1 MRLFKRRCSDP
12 NPQLVSL
19 QPISDAVGPIRT
31 ESNSSLNSTDTEIVK
46 QKNNN
51 GFTTWGKKVGQKWDQ
66 IKRSDSSEIL
76 STSGRR
82 RHWSPLRFR
91 SESTHQHDGVN
102 NNRRISRVDSLRNM
116 FSRNDRYFEPNSSCL
131 NSELLPIDVKKIYEV
146 YKEASNRKYDD
157 RTIKT
162 KKRTKSVVNNLE
174 LNEQQFLDYLLLIK
188 PTTKEEFQK
197 LINEL
202 SEEDPKL
209 THKMEVL
216 TENKPTY
223 KQSRKFKVVKNILSK
238 FSSKSDDEGDVVCS
252 KSAKS
257 VSSGSLTSLS
267 EVILTSSKKAI
278 SLSEISR
285 VLPPKPSVI
294 KSDESGYG
302 SDGTRMDSPRG
313 SIKSQVSNLSE
324 DVSSSGSSTDTDTTI
339 TNSST
344 DRHHFKQTA
353 RNALIFK
360 NPTPLQ
366 SCDSNSSCD
375 YHFNEF
381 RCSHR
386 SKYSSRKNKDI
397 NNVNEHSK
405 TEVQG
410 SAFRSLDEDVLFNSK
425 LDNVDSNL
433 TLAYPT
439 TTLQPFVKS
448 SASSIEKEFK
458 CVRLKLQNNESSGIT
473 VGVKNDSIHSGIYVI
488 TYISPCSVADRN
500 GNLWVGD
507 EVVKV
512 NGSRVRGMPFTFA
525 TSLLSPL
532 NGELEIVIS
541 RYSTLRTQEKP
552 ISTDNQIRFMNPFRP
567 TLHSKYNSEYGSR
580 NVESSKISLS
590 ALNPE
595 SRVTF
600 SELPSLRSSSLGTS
614 GISNQEEEPI
624 SSRGEHMALT
634 GMRKFSFC
642 QEPSTKLNNTN
653 STNTNNHNVRHLIV
667 HFRKGPGM
675 KSLGFSVV
683 GGKDSPRGPMGLY
696 VKTIFKLGQ
705 AAESGC
711 LFEGDKILSIN
722 GISFDGLTHKE
733 AIALFKNIKCGDIQL
748 EVERRESCST
758 EK

>member
-19 QPISDAVGPIRT
+19 QPISDVAAPTRT
-31 ESNSSLNSTDTEIVK
+31 ESNSSLNSTDSEIVK
-46 QKNNN
+46 PKNNN
-51 GFTTWGKKVGQKWDQ
+51 GFTTWGKKVGRKWDQ

-76 STSGRR
+76 STAAGRR

-91 SESTHQHDGVN
+91 SESTQHHDGI
-102 NNRRISRVDSLRNM
+102 NNRKISRVDSLRNM
-116 FSRNDRYFEPNSSCL
+116 FSRNDRHFEPNSNCL
-131 NSELLPIDVKKIYEV
+131 TSELLPIDVKKIYEV

-157 RTIKT
+157 RTIRN

-202 SEEDPKL
+202 SEKDQQL

-223 KQSRKFKVVKNILSK
+223 KHSRKFKVVKNIFSK
-238 FSSKSDDEGDVVCS
+238 FSSKSDDEGDPVYS
-252 KSAKS
+252 KSSK
-257 VSSGSLTSLS
+257 SGSLTSLS
-267 EVILTSSKKAI
+267 ELILTSSKKAF

-285 VLPPKPSVI
+285 VLPSKPAVI

-339 TNSST
+339 SNLSIE
-344 DRHHFKQTA
+344 RNHHKSPSL
-353 RNALIFK
+353 NALIFPSPK
-360 NPTPLQ
+360 LLESPDL
-366 SCDSNSSCD
+366 SSTSD

-381 RCSHR
+381 RSSHR
-386 SKYSSRKNKDI
+386 SRYSSRKSRNPSADKAE
-397 NNVNEHSK
+397 VNTSF
-405 TEVQG
+405 
-410 SAFRSLDEDVLFNSK
+410 FRPLDEDVLFNST
-425 LDNVDSNL
+425 NSNSSI
-433 TLAYPT
+433 AYRT
-439 TTLQPFVKS
+439 ATLQSYGKTS
-448 SASSIEKEFK
+448 GASIEKEFK
-458 CVRLKLQNNESSGIT
+458 CARLKLQNNESSGIT
-473 VGVKNDSIHSGIYVI
+473 VGIKNDTINSGVYVI
-488 TYISPCSVADRN
+488 TCISPNSVADRN
-500 GNLWVGD
+500 GNLRIGD

-512 NGSRVRGMPFTFA
+512 NGTRLRGMPFTFA

-532 NGELEIVIS
+532 NGELEIVIA
-541 RYSTLRTQEKP
+541 RYNSAKIEE
-552 ISTDNQIRFMNPFRP
+552 NQIRFVTPFRS
-567 TLHSKYNSEYGSR
+567 TLNSKYNSAYAPR
-580 NVESSKISLS
+580 NLESSKILLS

-600 SELPSLRSSSLGTS
+600 SELPLLRSSSSVSEFKKTLEDERTNS
-614 GISNQEEEPI
+614 K
-624 SSRGEHMALT
+624 GEHTAVT
-634 GMRKFSFC
+634 GMRKFSIC
-642 QEPSTKLNNTN
+642 QESSTKTNNGN
-653 STNTNNHNVRHLIV
+653 STNNHGVRRVIA

-683 GGKDSPRGPMGLY
+683 GGNDSPRGPMGLY

-705 AAESGC
+705 AAENGC

-722 GISFDGLTHKE
+722 GMSFDGLTHKE
-733 AIALFKNIKCGDIQL
+733 AIALFKNIKSGDIQL
-748 EVERRESCST
+748 EIERRESCSS

>member
-19 QPISDAVGPIRT
+19 QPISDVVAPIRT

-102 NNRRISRVDSLRNM
+102 NRRISRVDSLRNM
-116 FSRNDRYFEPNSSCL
+116 FSRNDRHFEPNSSCL

-146 YKEASNRKYDD
+146 YKEASNKKYDD

-216 TENKPTY
+216 TENKSTC
-223 KQSRKFKVVKNILSK
+223 KHSRKFKVVKNILSK
-238 FSSKSDDEGDVVCS
+238 FSSKSDDEGDVVYS

-285 VLPPKPSVI
+285 VLPPKPAVI

-360 NPTPLQ
+360 NTTPLQ
-366 SCDSNSSCD
+366 SYDSNSSCD
-375 YHFNEF
+375 YRFNEF

-386 SKYSSRKNKDI
+386 SKYSSRKNRNID
-397 NNVNEHSK
+397 NVNENDK

-410 SAFRSLDEDVLFNSK
+410 SVFRSLDEDVLFNSK
-425 LDNVDSNL
+425 SDNVDSNS

-439 TTLQPFVKS
+439 TTLQSYAKS

-473 VGVKNDSIHSGIYVI
+473 VGVKNNPIHSGICVI

-512 NGSRVRGMPFTFA
+512 NGTRVRGMPFTFA

-541 RYSTLRTQEKP
+541 RYSTARAEKKP
-552 ISTDNQIRFMNPFRP
+552 LSIDNQIRFVNPFRP
-567 TLHSKYNSEYGSR
+567 TLHSKYNSGYGSR
-580 NVESSKISLS
+580 NVEPSKISLS

-600 SELPSLRSSSLGTS
+600 SELPSLSLGTN
-614 GISNQEEEPI
+614 GLNNQEDEQI

-642 QEPSTKLNNTN
+642 QEPSTKLSNTN

-722 GISFDGLTHKE
+722 GISFHGLTHNE
-733 AIALFKNIKCGDIQL
+733 AIALFKNIKSGDIQL
-748 EVERRESCST
+748 EVERRESCSA

>member
-19 QPISDAVGPIRT
+19 QPISDVAAPTRT
-31 ESNSSLNSTDTEIVK
+31 DSNSSLNSTDSEIVK
-46 QKNNN
+46 PKHNN
-51 GFTTWGKKVGQKWDQ
+51 GFTTWGKKVGRKWDQ

-91 SESTHQHDGVN
+91 SESTQHHDGI
-102 NNRRISRVDSLRNM
+102 NNRKVSRVDSLRNM
-116 FSRNDRYFEPNSSCL
+116 FSRNDRHFEPNSNCL
-131 NSELLPIDVKKIYEV
+131 SSELLPIDVKKIYEV

-157 RTIKT
+157 RTT
-162 KKRTKSVVNNLE
+162 RNKKRTKSLANNLE
-174 LNEQQFLDYLLLIK
+174 LNEQQFLEYLLLIK

-202 SEEDPKL
+202 SEQDQQL

-223 KQSRKFKVVKNILSK
+223 KHSRKFKVVKNIFSK
-238 FSSKSDDEGDVVCS
+238 FSSKSDDEGDTVCS
-252 KSAKS
+252 KSSK
-257 VSSGSLTSLS
+257 SGSLTSLS
-267 EVILTSSKKAI
+267 ELILTSSKKAF

-285 VLPPKPSVI
+285 VLPSKPAVI

-324 DVSSSGSSTDTDTTI
+324 DVQSSGSSTDTDTTI
-339 TNSST
+339 SNLSSDYKPT
-344 DRHHFKQTA
+344 SL
-353 RNALIFK
+353 NALIFQ
-360 NPTPLQ
+360 NPKPLQ
-366 SCDSNSSCD
+366 SPDLGSTSD

-381 RCSHR
+381 RSSHR
-386 SKYSSRKNKDI
+386 SRYSSRKGRNSSAD
-397 NNVNEHSK
+397 K
-405 TEVQG
+405 TEVNT
-410 SAFRSLDEDVLFNSK
+410 SFFRPLDEDVLFNTI
-425 LDNVDSNL
+425 SNSSI
-433 TLAYPT
+433 AYPT
-439 TTLQPFVKS
+439 ATLQSYGKTCG
-448 SASSIEKEFK
+448 ASVEKEFK
-458 CVRLKLQNNESSGIT
+458 CARLKLQNSESSGIT
-473 VGVKNDSIHSGIYVI
+473 VGIKNDTINSGVYVI
-488 TYISPCSVADRN
+488 TCISPNSVADRN
-500 GNLWVGD
+500 GNLRIGD

-512 NGSRVRGMPFTFA
+512 NGTRLRGMPFTFA

-532 NGELEIVIS
+532 NGELEIVVA
-541 RYSTLRTQEKP
+541 RYNSAKIE
-552 ISTDNQIRFMNPFRP
+552 DNQIRFVTPFRA
-567 TLHSKYNSEYGSR
+567 TLNAKYNSEYATR
-580 NVESSKISLS
+580 ELSKISLS

-600 SELPSLRSSSLGTS
+600 SELPLLRSSSSVSEFKKTV
-614 GISNQEEEPI
+614 EEGRTNPK
-624 SSRGEHMALT
+624 GDHAAVT
-634 GMRKFSFC
+634 GMRKFSIC
-642 QEPSTKLNNTN
+642 QESSTRTNNGN
-653 STNTNNHNVRHLIV
+653 STNNHSVRRVIA

-705 AAESGC
+705 AAENGC

-722 GISFDGLTHKE
+722 GMTFDGLTHKE
-733 AIALFKNIKCGDIQL
+733 AIALFKNIKSGDIQL
-748 EVERRESCST
+748 EIERRESCSS